1 MSKKILSAYDFA
13 IEGFE
18 DNDGE
23 DFIFEKGKK
32 DSYEPRRDNRKKI
45 YSIV

>member
-1 MSKKILSAYDFA
+1 MRCTKKVHPAYDFA

-23 DFIFEKGKK
+23 DFNFERGKK
-32 DSYEPRRDNRKKI
+32 D
-45 YSIV
+45 